1 MPQDATAVATK
12 CSHSSTQHSLAN
24 ERHDSVVA
32 GSCSKSSWDLPLV
45 EGPGRQ
51 VHPKTTTFCLVLGFT
66 PSTQPSRAHQSQNDF
81 EQRYS
86 GTSVVLQGGLYALPD
101 LVSPLPFP
109 VLSFPSPFRCFRFFL
124 TCNVGKKNGL
134 PLTFSSGRVTSG
146 NCQPAFQAH
155 LWHFPVFR
163 TCNVRKKI
171 GLPRTFSSGRV
182 TSGTAQRAFLCSY
195 SSCSKSF
202 GESTPHRDAC
212 RAHRS
217 PNSPISPR
225 LVRPPSLE
233 GTARHIVHQT
243 IWHKA
248 SERCHRALFG

>member
-1 MPQDATAVATK
+1 MQLFK
-12 CSHSSTQHSLAN
+12 I
-24 ERHDSVVA
+24 
-32 GSCSKSSWDLPLV
+32 
-45 EGPGRQ
+45 
-51 VHPKTTTFCLVLGFT
+51 VLGFT
-66 PSTQPSRAHQSQNDF
+66 PSRQPSRAHQSRNDL

-86 GTSVVLQGGLYALPD
+86 GTSVALPDPVLLFPVVSVALPD
-101 LVSPLPFP
+101 LVSLLPFP
-109 VLSFPSPFRCFRFFL
+109 VSQL
-124 TCNVGKKNGL
+124 
-134 PLTFSSGRVTSG
+134 
-146 NCQPAFQAH
+146 
-155 LWHFPVFR
+155 PVFP

-202 GESTPHRDAC
+202 GESTPHREAC
-212 RAHRS
+212 RAHSS
-217 PNSPISPR
+217 PNSPILPR

>member
-1 MPQDATAVATK
+1 MPVGVTTRGSLPGVAGKALRQWHKALWQFAQCHKPLRLLPQGAPTVPQDATAVATK
-12 CSHSSTQHSLAN
+12 CSHSATQHSLAN

-109 VLSFPSPFRCFRFFL
+109 VLSFPSPFRSFRF
-124 TCNVGKKNGL
+124 
-134 PLTFSSGRVTSG
+134 SRRVTSG
-146 NCQPAFQAH
+146 
-155 LWHFPVFR
+155 
-163 TCNVRKKI
+163 RK
-171 GLPRTFSSGRV
+171 S
-182 TSGTAQRAFLCSY
+182 
-195 SSCSKSF
+195 
-202 GESTPHRDAC
+202 
-212 RAHRS
+212 
-217 PNSPISPR
+217 
-225 LVRPPSLE
+225 
-233 GTARHIVHQT
+233 
-243 IWHKA
+243 A
-248 SERCHRALFG
+248 SHALLAPDV

>member
-1 MPQDATAVATK
+1 MK
-12 CSHSSTQHSLAN
+12 IGL
-24 ERHDSVVA
+24 
-32 GSCSKSSWDLPLV
+32 
-45 EGPGRQ
+45 
-51 VHPKTTTFCLVLGFT
+51 
-66 PSTQPSRAHQSQNDF
+66 SR
-81 EQRYS
+81 
-86 GTSVVLQGGLYALPD
+86 
-101 LVSPLPFP
+101 
-109 VLSFPSPFRCFRFFL
+109 
-124 TCNVGKKNGL
+124 
-134 PLTFSSGRVTSG
+134 TFSSGRVTSG
-146 NCQPAFQAH
+146 NCQPAFQAPLWH
-155 LWHFPVFR
+155 FPVFRTCNVRKKIGLPRTFSSGRVTSGNCQPAFQAPLWHFPVFR

>member
-1 MPQDATAVATK
+1 MSIPKRRLFA
-12 CSHSSTQHSLAN
+12 SF
-24 ERHDSVVA
+24 
-32 GSCSKSSWDLPLV
+32 WDLPPPDSP
-45 EGPGRQ
+45 PG
-51 VHPKTTTFCLVLGFT
+51 HINPKTILNNAIPAPLWPFREVCV
-66 PSTQPSRAHQSQNDF
+66 
-81 EQRYS
+81 
-86 GTSVVLQGGLYALPD
+86 ALPD
-101 LVSPLPFP
+101 PVSPLPFP
-109 VLSFPSPFRCFRFFL
+109 ASLLPVFP
-124 TCNVGKKNGL
+124 TCNVRMKFGL
-134 PLTFSSGRVTSG
+134 PCTFSSGRVTSG

-212 RAHRS
+212 RAHSS

-225 LVRPPSLE
+225 LVKPPPPE
-233 GTARHIVHQT
+233 GPVGHVVHQT
-243 IWHKA
+243 IWHKD
-248 SERCHRALFG
+248 SNR